1 MVMID
6 EETLRL
12 FEANTA
18 FRHGGDAERLRL
30 EHKPEGVASV
40 MDIPYVG
47 ESDPSHDVLHKLD
60 VHRPADIP
68 TKKPL
73 PVIVDFH
80 GGGLYH
86 GDKRNTTCRDMLFAK
101 HGFAVVNANYRLVPQ
116 VSFRDQLADAVRALD
131 WIAKHCE
138 EHGFDTTR
146 VFITGDSAATLL
158 DLYLCAVLHS
168 PIVAAQLCVSP
179 GTSGLCIRGIAGV
192 SGMYRFEGGAHGTAM
207 AYYGSG
213 FFPTPKDRI
222 AITPY
227 LDMDRLVV
235 DGNLPPILM
244 ASSAEDYLADNTL
257 EFARIL
263 QYRHH
268 DYEVRVLPR
277 GLSHPLDH
285 DFSVK
290 ETGLPDN
297 TEALD
302 VLNGIIRFFRRY
314 C

>member
-73 PVIVDFH
+73 PVIMDFH

-131 WIAKHCE
+131 WIARNT
-138 EHGFDTTR
+138 GSTR
-146 VFITGDSAATLL
+146 REYSLPGIPRPRCLTFICVLFSILRSSPRNCASRPEPVACAYAA
-158 DLYLCAVLHS
+158 
-168 PIVAAQLCVSP
+168 
-179 GTSGLCIRGIAGV
+179 
-192 SGMYRFEGGAHGTAM
+192 
-207 AYYGSG
+207 
-213 FFPTPKDRI
+213 
-222 AITPY
+222 
-227 LDMDRLVV
+227 
-235 DGNLPPILM
+235 
-244 ASSAEDYLADNTL
+244 
-257 EFARIL
+257 L
-263 QYRHH
+263 Q
-268 DYEVRVLPR
+268 E
-277 GLSHPLDH
+277 
-285 DFSVK
+285 
-290 ETGLPDN
+290 
-297 TEALD
+297 
-302 VLNGIIRFFRRY
+302 
-314 C
+314 

>member
-101 HGFAVVNANYRLVPQ
+101 HG
-116 VSFRDQLADAVRALD
+116 
-131 WIAKHCE
+131 
-138 EHGFDTTR
+138 
-146 VFITGDSAATLL
+146 
-158 DLYLCAVLHS
+158 
-168 PIVAAQLCVSP
+168 
-179 GTSGLCIRGIAGV
+179 
-192 SGMYRFEGGAHGTAM
+192 
-207 AYYGSG
+207 
-213 FFPTPKDRI
+213 
-222 AITPY
+222 
-227 LDMDRLVV
+227 
-235 DGNLPPILM
+235 
-244 ASSAEDYLADNTL
+244 SSIG
-257 EFARIL
+257 R
-263 QYRHH
+263 
-268 DYEVRVLPR
+268 
-277 GLSHPLDH
+277 
-285 DFSVK
+285 
-290 ETGLPDN
+290 
-297 TEALD
+297 
-302 VLNGIIRFFRRY
+302 
-314 C
+314 